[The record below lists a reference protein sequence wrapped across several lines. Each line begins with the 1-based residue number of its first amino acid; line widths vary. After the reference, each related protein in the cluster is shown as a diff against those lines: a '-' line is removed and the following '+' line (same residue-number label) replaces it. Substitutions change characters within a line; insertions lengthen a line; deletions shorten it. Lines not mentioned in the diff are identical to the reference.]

1 MCGYAGMWGWG
12 GWVVM
17 TVAMVVLF
25 AVVIAAVVVAVR
37 SVGGGTR
44 PVAPLG
50 RTPQDVLAD
59 RFARGEVDDEEYHRR
74 MALLRDHQ

>member
-17 TVAMVVLF
+17 TVAMVVFF

-37 SVGGGTR
+37 SVGGGMR
-44 PVAPLG
+44 PVAPSG
-50 RTPQDVLAD
+50 CTPQDVLAD